1 MKENQDFSSFLDSTL
16 PEGAQIWAFCPKMV
30 NTQRINDKTD
40 QTCRNQKNNFSKKT
54 PYTIG
59 CFILVKVE
67 KSKFW
72 NFFRNF
78 KIFWRLIWP
87 LAPFLLR
94 YRPQNPYP
102 KCLPSNS
109 NGFWV
114 SIQFSKLI
122 FDQVMGKMVS
132 TPSDLSFLPFHRRV
146 GLLKSTIFGQKPS
159 SDPVETANSTFYC

>member
-72 NFFRNF
+72 IFFRNF

-87 LAPFLLR
+87 LVPFLLR
-94 YRPQNPYP
+94 YWPKNPYP
-102 KCLPSNS
+102 KCWPANFI
-109 NGFWV
+109 GFWV
-114 SIQFSKLI
+114 LIQISNLV
-122 FDQVMGKMVS
+122 FDQVMAKLMNKL
-132 TPSDLSFLPFHRRV
+132 SDQPFLPLQPR
-146 GLLKSTIFGQKPS
+146 GALL
-159 SDPVETANSTFYC
+159 